1 MTISGMHHRLFES
14 QYSRTSLNR
23 TLLFQKV
30 VRFSKI
36 SVYTRCRIA
45 PANRTK
51 FRLGRGFS
59 DILNR
64 SSKPSKVRISGTA
77 VERCKIYVHTLW
89 QWMKAL
95 CLFLIPRDGQNHHM
109 LMILK
114 SKSNHL
120 NKGDLKS
127 KSKSFWKWW
136 FLEVVIYFAY

>member
-1 MTISGMHHRLFES
+1 MHHRLFES

-45 PANRTK
+45 PANRSK

-64 SSKPSKVRISGTA
+64 SSKPSKVRISGRA
-77 VERCKIYVHTLW
+77 VERYKNLCTYIVTMNESPLFISNTYIIPHNLITLTNKFIKKINVAT
-89 QWMKAL
+89 
-95 CLFLIPRDGQNHHM
+95 
-109 LMILK
+109 
-114 SKSNHL
+114 
-120 NKGDLKS
+120 
-127 KSKSFWKWW
+127 
-136 FLEVVIYFAY
+136 VI